1 MKKAR
6 TGVGKSFREGINW
19 MQLLKKFPDDSTAE
33 KWFAKHRWKGTPKC
47 PHCGSVNIQC
57 DAKHASMPYR
67 CRTCRKRFSVRIG
80 TAMEDTKLGYQVW
93 AMAIYILTTGIK
105 GVSSMKLHRDLG
117 VTQKTAWFLAHR
129 IRESWEK
136 HQNLYLG
143 PVEVDETYMGGKEK
157 NKHEYKKLKEGR
169 GAVGKTAVVGAKDRA
184 TNKVEAKVIS
194 DTTSK
199 TLTNFVGDT
208 TKQGSKVFTDD
219 ATAYSKLEG
228 YEHKAVKH
236 SVKEFVNGM
245 AHTNGIESFWALLK
259 RGYHG
264 TYHHMSSW
272 QLQRYVNEFEG
283 RFNDRNLDTIDQM
296 NRCVEGMVGKR
307 LTYKRLKN
315 SKYVNS

>member
-1 MKKAR
+1 MKKVR
-6 TGVGKSFREGINW
+6 TGVGKSFRKGINW

-33 KWFAKHRWKGTPKC
+33 KWFAQQRWKGTPRC
-47 PHCGSVNIQC
+47 PHCGSTNIQC
-57 DAKHASMPYR
+57 GAKHDSMPYR
-67 CRTCRKRFSVRIG
+67 CRTCRRRFSVRIG

-117 VTQKTAWFLAHR
+117 ITQKTAWFLAHR
-129 IRESWEK
+129 IRETWEQY
-136 HQNLYLG
+136 QNLYLG
-143 PVEVDETYMGGKEK
+143 PVEVDETYIGGKEK

-184 TNKVEAKVIS
+184 TNKIEAKVIK

-199 TLTNFVGDT
+199 TLTTFVGDT
-208 TKQGSKVFTDD
+208 TKHGSKVFTDD
-219 ATAYSKLEG
+219 ALAYSKLTG
-228 YEHKAVKH
+228 YEHKTVKH

-245 AHTNGIESFWALLK
+245 AHINGIESFWALLK

-264 TYHHMSSW
+264 TYHHMSPW

-283 RFNDRNLDTIDQM
+283 RFNDRNFDTIDQM
-296 NRCVEGMVGKR
+296 ERCFEGMIGKR
-307 LTYKRLKN
+307 LTYQRLKN
-315 SKYVNS
+315 SKFTA